1 MYILKEAVKQQKNWF
16 NIYLDEH
23 PYITGHEAFDKLMVK
38 NADLFPDI
46 IDQLYLKLDVI
57 KREDFSFI
65 VAEALDEIV
74 NVSSD
79 SDVNIDFENLSDI
92 KKTFFNILVNEC
104 INVGVE
110 KLIFIKDPS
119 TGIVDLTPK
128 FQRVH

>member
-1 MYILKEAVKQQKNWF
+1 MYILKEAVRQQKDWF
-16 NIYLDEH
+16 NLYLEEH
-23 PYITGHEAFDKLMVK
+23 PYITGHEAFDKIMNK
-38 NADLFPDI
+38 NAELFPDI
-46 IDQLYLKLDVI
+46 IDQLYLKLDAI

-74 NVSSD
+74 NLSVASD
-79 SDVNIDFENLSDI
+79 IDIDFKNLSDI

-104 INVGVE
+104 IDVGVE

-128 FQRVH
+128 YLKIH